1 MYTAPSPFDEPTT
14 PIDVQALRAW
24 WARRQRHEAAVI
36 QQRKPQ
42 RVPFI
47 RQR

>member
-1 MYTAPSPFDEPTT
+1 MYTAPSPFDDPTA

-24 WARRQRHEAAVI
+24 WARQRHEEHAVE
-36 QQRKPQ
+36 RRAPE
-42 RVPFI
+42 RVAFA